1 MGLGHLA
8 LCRPPRAPKPA
19 AVDRDL
25 GRSLPEASLLPGGD
39 LPRPPLSRI
48 GVILQTGPP
57 QWVSYLRTALRTRA
71 GQRVRGLPQL
81 SHRADLYSAIFLADG
96 GNEQAKSLCFA
107 SLVSYSSHRS
117 NLSTGWLPYR
127 PSSVT
132 ASRRGQDRT
141 GPHAK
146 HRSPSRRLLA
156 SLLRTPGRYN
166 NMVPSDLL
174 EGTGTICM

>member
-25 GRSLPEASLLPGGD
+25 GRSLPEASLL
-39 LPRPPLSRI
+39 LEATFRPPLSRI

-71 GQRVRGLPQL
+71 GQRVRGLSQL

-96 GNEQAKSLCFA
+96 GSEQAKSLCFA
-107 SLVSYSSHRS
+107 SLVSYSFSPVKSVDGTAAIPSVKCHR
-117 NLSTGWLPYR
+117 
-127 PSSVT
+127 
-132 ASRRGQDRT
+132 
-141 GPHAK
+141 K
-146 HRSPSRRLLA
+146 
-156 SLLRTPGRYN
+156 
-166 NMVPSDLL
+166 
-174 EGTGTICM
+174 